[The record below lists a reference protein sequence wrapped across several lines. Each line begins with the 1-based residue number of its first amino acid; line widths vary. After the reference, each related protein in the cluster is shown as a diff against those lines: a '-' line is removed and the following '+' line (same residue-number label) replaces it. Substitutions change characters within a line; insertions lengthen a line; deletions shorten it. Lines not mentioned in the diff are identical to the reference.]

1 MASAGT
7 GVGGKVRVGFIGA
20 GGIANVHARYYRELP
35 NVELVGVAEIIKERG
50 LEFAR
55 RWNIPESNVF
65 TDYREMIDKL
75 SLDAVSVTTP
85 HRLHAEPAIYALK
98 HGVHVLVEKPMAST
112 GAEALEMYRAAVS
125 SGRILEVGFQN
136 RFEPQIMAAKRIV
149 ASGLLGEFYYGET
162 LADGKRRRGIPTTPT
177 FYTREMAGGGVVLDL
192 GCYAIDNAM
201 NILGFPEVD
210 RVSAHIFT
218 AIGRN
223 KDAIVEGGWGA
234 WDVDRFEV
242 EDFVVAKIVLRNGG
256 VLIMKEAWA
265 MHNNDLGR
273 PFYMGTR
280 GGIKL
285 NPLEVYRDEWG
296 HMTTVTVNLPNRDPW
311 RDKVGR
317 FIDAIVKGQ
326 PSPIDPREVVYEQFI
341 LDAVYESA
349 RQGGVEVKPTIP
361 DEVKPIIGRV
371 NQ

>member
-1 MASAGT
+1 MASAGM

-85 HRLHAEPAIYALK
+85 HRLHAEPTIYALK

-162 LADGKRRRGIPTTPT
+162 LADGKRRRGIPTPPT
-177 FYTREMAGGGVVLDL
+177 FYTKEMAGGGVVL
-192 GCYAIDNAM
+192 
-201 NILGFPEVD
+201 
-210 RVSAHIFT
+210 
-218 AIGRN
+218 
-223 KDAIVEGGWGA
+223 
-234 WDVDRFEV
+234 
-242 EDFVVAKIVLRNGG
+242 
-256 VLIMKEAWA
+256 
-265 MHNNDLGR
+265 NNRTSLA
-273 PFYMGTR
+273 
-280 GGIKL
+280 L
-285 NPLEVYRDEWG
+285 
-296 HMTTVTVNLPNRDPW
+296 
-311 RDKVGR
+311 
-317 FIDAIVKGQ
+317 
-326 PSPIDPREVVYEQFI
+326 
-341 LDAVYESA
+341 
-349 RQGGVEVKPTIP
+349 
-361 DEVKPIIGRV
+361 
-371 NQ
+371 